1 MLNTFCRFPDE
12 MDEQYPKVSFLMPV
26 LNEEKTLGQC
36 LDSLFALDYPEAKIE
51 ILLALGKS
59 TDNTR
64 GIAEQYTKN
73 HANIILLENPSG
85 NTAIGRNL
93 CIEHATG
100 EMLMNYSGHVVTE
113 KNLLKELAVKLQ
125 GLPED
130 VAAVGCSNLSP
141 GKQNFVGEVSGAA
154 FLSFMG
160 GRNFFSQNAV
170 FHEEKYTDH
179 LSFSCYRKEA
189 VQKVGGFDP
198 LFWCGQ
204 DYELDI
210 RLRKVGYKILY
221 TPKTRVYHFK
231 RDSVRSLW
239 RQMYR
244 YGIARAKM
252 IKKHRE
258 TLRFYYLLGPGFI
271 LGAVLIVLLTLFRIL
286 PLWVIPL
293 LILAYILLSLVSTL
307 QITRKPSVVV
317 SSVLF
322 YLLIHVGYGAGF
334 LRGIVYSKL

>member
-1 MLNTFCRFPDE
+1 MAE
-12 MDEQYPKVSFLMPV
+12 EYPKVSFLIPL
-26 LNEEKTLGQC
+26 LNEEKTLARS
-36 LDSLFALDYPEAKIE
+36 LDSLLAVEYPAEKME
-51 ILLALGKS
+51 ILLAIGNC
-59 TDNTR
+59 TDATR
-64 GIAEQYTKN
+64 MIAEEYAKKN
-73 HANIILLENPSG
+73 PMIRILENPTG
-85 NTAIGRNL
+85 NTSIGRNI
-93 CIEHATG
+93 CIQHSTG
-100 EMLMNYSGHVVTE
+100 EMLMNYSGHVLAE
-113 KNLLKELAVKLQ
+113 KNLLKELAVKLHS
-125 GLPED
+125 LPAD

-170 FHEEKYTDH
+170 FPEERFTDH

-189 VQKVGGFDP
+189 VEKVGRFDP
-198 LFWCGQ
+198 VFWCGQ

-210 RLRKVGYKILY
+210 RLRKAGYKILY

-252 IKKHRE
+252 VKKHPD
-258 TLRFYYLLGPGFI
+258 TLKFFHLLGPGFI
-271 LGAVLIVLLTLFRIL
+271 LGGVLTVVLTILRVL
-286 PLWVIPL
+286 PLWVLPG
-293 LILAYILLSLVSTL
+293 LILAYLLMSLVSTL

>member
-1 MLNTFCRFPDE
+1 MVEDP
-12 MDEQYPKVSFLMPV
+12 PKVSFLIPL
-26 LNEEKTLGQC
+26 LNEEKTLVQS
-36 LDSLFALDYPEAKIE
+36 LDSILALEYPSDKIE
-51 ILLALGKS
+51 VLLAIGNC
-59 TDNTR
+59 TDKTR
-64 GIAEQYTKN
+64 TIAEEYAKKHPQ
-73 HANIILLENPSG
+73 IRILENPTG
-85 NTAIGRNL
+85 NTSIGRNI

-100 EMLMNYSGHVVTE
+100 EMLMNYSGHVIAG
-113 KNLLKELAVKLQ
+113 KNLLTELAVRLQ
-125 GLPED
+125 SLPAD
-130 VAAVGCSNLSP
+130 VVSVGCSNLSP

-170 FHEEKYTDH
+170 FPEERYTDH
-179 LSFSCYRKEA
+179 LSFSCYRKEPI
-189 VQKVGGFDP
+189 QKVGGFDP
-198 LFWCGQ
+198 TFWCGQ

-210 RLRKVGYKILY
+210 RLRKAGYKILY
-221 TPKTRVYHFK
+221 TPKTKVYHFK

-252 IKKHRE
+252 VKKHPD
-258 TLRFYYLLGPGFI
+258 TLRFFHLLGPGFI
-271 LGAVLIVLLTLFRIL
+271 LGGVLIVILTIL
-286 PLWVIPL
+286 DVLPVWVLPG
-293 LILAYILLSLVSTL
+293 LIVMYILMSMVSTL

-317 SSVLF
+317 SSVLC

>member
-1 MLNTFCRFPDE
+1 MVED
-12 MDEQYPKVSFLMPV
+12 YPKVSFLIPL
-26 LNEEKTLGQC
+26 LNEEKTLAQC
-36 LDSLFALDYPEAKIE
+36 LDSLLALEYPSENIE
-51 ILLALGKS
+51 ILLAIGNC

-64 GIAEQYTKN
+64 VIAQDYAKK
-73 HANIILLENPSG
+73 HRNIRILENPTG
-85 NTAIGRNL
+85 NTSIGRNL
-93 CIEHATG
+93 CIQHATG
-100 EMLMNYSGHVVTE
+100 EMLMNYSGHVIAE
-113 KNLLKELAVKLQ
+113 KNLLSELAVRLKSQ
-125 GLPED
+125 PAD

-141 GKQNFVGEVSGAA
+141 GKQNFVGMVSGAA

-170 FHEEKYTDH
+170 FPEERFTDH

-189 VQKVGGFDP
+189 VEKIGGFDP
-198 LFWCGQ
+198 VFWCGQ

-210 RLRKVGYKILY
+210 RLRKAGYNILY
-221 TPKTRVYHFK
+221 TPTTRVYHFK

-252 IKKHRE
+252 VKKHPD
-258 TLRFYYLLGPGFI
+258 TLKFFHLLGPGFI
-271 LGAVLIVLLTLFRIL
+271 LGGLFIVLLTVLGVFPIWFL
-286 PLWVIPL
+286 AS
-293 LILAYILLSLVSTL
+293 LIVAYVLMSFISTL

-334 LRGIVYSKL
+334 LRGVVYSKL

>member
-1 MLNTFCRFPDE
+1 MTKE
-12 MDEQYPKVSFLMPV
+12 YPKVSFLIPL
-26 LNEEKTLGQC
+26 LNEEKTLAQC
-36 LDSLFALDYPEAKIE
+36 LDSLLSLEYPAEKME
-51 ILLALGKS
+51 ILLAIGS
-59 TDNTR
+59 CIDNTW
-64 GIAEQYTKN
+64 GIAEEYAKN
-73 HANIILLENPSG
+73 HPQIRILENPTG
-85 NTAIGRNL
+85 NTSIGRNI
-93 CIEHATG
+93 CITHATG
-100 EMLMNYSGHVVTE
+100 SMLMNYSGHVIAE
-113 KNLLKELAVKLQ
+113 KNLLSELAVRLQ
-125 GLPED
+125 GEPAD

-141 GKQNFVGEVSGAA
+141 GRQNFVGAVSGAA

-170 FHEEKYTDH
+170 FPEERYTDH

-189 VQKVGGFDP
+189 VEKVGGFDP
-198 LFWCGQ
+198 VFWCGQ

-210 RLRKVGYKILY
+210 RLRKAGYKILY
-221 TPKTRVYHFK
+221 TPKTKVYHFK

-252 IKKHRE
+252 VKKHPD
-258 TLRFYYLLGPGFI
+258 TLKFFHLLGPGFI
-271 LGAVLIVLLTLFRIL
+271 LGGIFVVVLTMLGVFPIWVLPSLIV
-286 PLWVIPL
+286 
-293 LILAYILLSLVSTL
+293 AYILMSLVSTL
-307 QITRKPSVVV
+307 QITRNPSVVV

>member
-1 MLNTFCRFPDE
+1 MVED
-12 MDEQYPKVSFLMPV
+12 YPKVSFLIPL
-26 LNEEKTLGQC
+26 LNEEKTLAQC
-36 LDSLFALDYPEAKIE
+36 LDSLLALEYPSENIE
-51 ILLALGKS
+51 ILLAIGNC

-64 GIAEQYTKN
+64 VIAQDYAKK
-73 HANIILLENPSG
+73 HRNIRILENPTG
-85 NTAIGRNL
+85 NTSIGRNL
-93 CIEHATG
+93 CIQHATG
-100 EMLMNYSGHVVTE
+100 EMLMNYSGHVIAE
-113 KNLLKELAVKLQ
+113 KNLLSELAVRLKSQ
-125 GLPED
+125 PTD

-141 GKQNFVGEVSGAA
+141 GKQNFVGMVSGAA

-170 FHEEKYTDH
+170 FSEERFTDH

-189 VQKVGGFDP
+189 VEKIGGFDP
-198 LFWCGQ
+198 VFWCGQ

-210 RLRKVGYKILY
+210 RLRKAGYKILY
-221 TPKTRVYHFK
+221 TPTTRVYHFK

-252 IKKHRE
+252 VKKHPD
-258 TLRFYYLLGPGFI
+258 TLKFFHLLGPGFI
-271 LGAVLIVLLTLFRIL
+271 LGGLFIVLLTVLGVFPIWFL
-286 PLWVIPL
+286 AS
-293 LILAYILLSLVSTL
+293 LIVAYVLMSFISTL

-334 LRGIVYSKL
+334 LRGVVYSKL

>member
-1 MLNTFCRFPDE
+1 MLNTFCRFPEE
-12 MDEQYPKVSFLMPV
+12 MAEQYPKVSFLMPV

-36 LDSLFALDYPEAKIE
+36 LDSLLALDYPLSQIE

-64 GIAEQYTKN
+64 GIAEQYVKN
-73 HANIILLENPSG
+73 YANIILLENPSG

-113 KNLLKELAVKLQ
+113 KNLLRELAVRLQ
-125 GLPED
+125 GLPDD

-170 FHEEKYTDH
+170 FPEERYTDH

-198 LFWCGQ
+198 QFWCGQ

-210 RLRKVGYKILY
+210 RLRKAGYKILY
-221 TPKTRVYHFK
+221 TPTTRVYHFK
-231 RDSVRSLW
+231 RDSVRLLW

-244 YGIARAKM
+244 YGIARAK
-252 IKKHRE
+252 IVKKHHE

-271 LGAVLIVLLTLFRIL
+271 LGAVLIALLSLFQVI
-286 PLWVIPL
+286 PLWVVPL

>member
-1 MLNTFCRFPDE
+1 MLNTFCRFPE
-12 MDEQYPKVSFLMPV
+12 GMVKQYPKVSFLMPI
-26 LNEEKTLGQC
+26 LNEEKTLAQT
-36 LDSLFALDYPEAKIE
+36 LDSLLALEYPQEKVE
-51 ILLALGKS
+51 LLLALGKS

-64 GIAEQYTKN
+64 VIAEQYAQK
-73 HANIILLENPSG
+73 HPNIHLIENPSG

-93 CIEHATG
+93 CIEQATG
-100 EMLMNYSGHVVTE
+100 EMLMNYSGHVITE
-113 KNLLKELAVKLQ
+113 KNLLKELALKLQ
-125 GLPED
+125 SLPAD
-130 VAAVGCSNLSP
+130 VASVGCSNISP
-141 GKQNFVGEVSGAA
+141 GKQNFVGEVSGFA

-160 GRNFFSQNAV
+160 GRNFFSQNAM
-170 FHEEKYTDH
+170 FPDERYTDH

-198 LFWCGQ
+198 EFWCGQ

-210 RLRKVGYKILY
+210 RLRKAGYKILY
-221 TPKTRVYHFK
+221 TPNTKVYHFK

-252 IKKHRE
+252 VKKHHD
-258 TLRFYYLLGPGFI
+258 TLRFYYLLGPAFI
-271 LGAVLIVLLTLFRIL
+271 LGALLVVVLSLLQMI
-286 PLWVIPL
+286 PLWVIL
-293 LILAYILLSLVSTL
+293 ALIVAYVLLSVVSTL

-317 SSVLF
+317 SSILF

-334 LRGIVYSKL
+334 IRGTLYSKL

>member
-1 MLNTFCRFPDE
+1 MEEYT
-12 MDEQYPKVSFLMPV
+12 PKVSFLIPI
-26 LNEEKTLGQC
+26 LNEEKTLRDC
-36 LDSLFALDYPEAKIE
+36 LDSLFALDYPMEKIE
-51 ILLALGKS
+51 ILLAIGDC

-64 GIAEQYTKN
+64 IIAEGYTKN
-73 HANIILLENPSG
+73 HVNIRILENPSG
-85 NTAIGRNL
+85 NTSVGRNI
-93 CIEHATG
+93 CIQHATG
-100 EMLMNYSGHVVTE
+100 EMLMNYSGHVIAE
-113 KNLLKELAVKLQ
+113 KNLLKELAVRLQ
-125 GLPED
+125 NLPAD

-141 GKQNFVGEVSGAA
+141 GKQNFVGEVSGVA

-170 FHEEKYTDH
+170 FPEERYTDH

-189 VQKVGGFDP
+189 VEKVGGFDP
-198 LFWCGQ
+198 VFWCGQ

-210 RLRKVGYKILY
+210 RLRKAGYKILY

-252 IKKHRE
+252 VKKHPD
-258 TLRFYYLLGPGFI
+258 TLMFFHLLGPAFI
-271 LGAVLIVLLTLFRIL
+271 LGGILIVILTIL
-286 PLWVIPL
+286 RWIPIWVLPCL
-293 LILAYILLSLVSTL
+293 VVAYVLLSMVSTL
-307 QITRKPSVVV
+307 QIKRKPSVAV

>member
-1 MLNTFCRFPDE
+1 MVED
-12 MDEQYPKVSFLMPV
+12 YPKASFLMPI

-36 LDSLFALDYPEAKIE
+36 LDSLLALDYPQESVE
-51 ILLALGKS
+51 ILLALGNS
-59 TDNTR
+59 TDSTR
-64 GIAEQYTKN
+64 MIAEQYAKN
-73 HANIILLENPSG
+73 HTNIKILENPTG
-85 NTAIGRNL
+85 NTAIGRNI

-100 EMLMNYSGHVVTE
+100 EMLMNYSGHVITE
-113 KNLLKELAVKLQ
+113 KNLLRVLAMKLHS
-125 GLPED
+125 LPPD

-170 FHEEKYTDH
+170 FPEERYTDH
-179 LSFSCYRKEA
+179 LSFACYRKEA

-198 LFWCGQ
+198 NFWCGQ

-210 RLRKVGYKILY
+210 RLRKAGYKILY
-221 TPKTRVYHFK
+221 MPQTRVYHFK

-244 YGIARAKM
+244 YGIARAK
-252 IKKHRE
+252 IVKKHRE
-258 TLRFYYLLGPGFI
+258 TLRFYYLLGPAFI
-271 LGAVLIVLLTLFRIL
+271 LGAILIAILTVIHLL
-286 PLWVIPL
+286 PLWVIPT
-293 LILAYILLSLVSTL
+293 LIVVYILLSLVSTL

-317 SSVLF
+317 GSVLF

-334 LRGIVYSKL
+334 LRGVVYSKL

>member
-1 MLNTFCRFPDE
+1 MPSLNE
-12 MDEQYPKVSFLMPV
+12 PKVSFIIPV
-26 LNEEKTLGQC
+26 LNEEKTIKDC
-36 LDSLFALDYPEAKIE
+36 LESLLSLEYPKEKIE
-51 ILLALGKS
+51 IVIAKGPS
-59 TDNTR
+59 NDNTN
-64 GIAEQYTKN
+64 T
-73 HANIILLENPSG
+73 LLEEYAKKNQNIVLVENPTG
-85 NTAIGRNL
+85 NTSIGRNI
-93 CIEHATG
+93 CISHASG
-100 EMLMNYSGHVVTE
+100 EMIMNYSGHVITE
-113 KNLLKELAVKLQ
+113 KNLLTELAVRLQ
-125 GLPED
+125 SLPDD

-141 GKQNFVGEVSGAA
+141 GKQNFVGEVSGVA

-170 FHEEKYTDH
+170 FPEEKYTDH
-179 LSFSCYRKEA
+179 LSFSCYRKKVVE
-189 VQKVGGFDP
+189 KVGGFDP
-198 LFWCGQ
+198 VFWCGQ

-221 TPKTRVYHFK
+221 TPKTKVYHFK

-252 IKKHRE
+252 VKKHPD
-258 TLRFYYLLGPGFI
+258 TLKFFHLLGPGFI
-271 LGAVLIVLLTLFRIL
+271 LGGLLITLLTIL
-286 PLWVIPL
+286 GVLPVWVIACL
-293 LILAYILLSLVSTL
+293 VVAYILMSMVSTL

-334 LRGIVYSKL
+334 LRGILYSKL

>member
-1 MLNTFCRFPDE
+1 ME
-12 MDEQYPKVSFLMPV
+12 EYYPKVSFLIPI
-26 LNEEKTLGQC
+26 LNEEKTLADC
-36 LDSLFALDYPEAKIE
+36 LDSLLSLEYPAEKME
-51 ILLALGKS
+51 ILLALGNC

-64 GIAEQYTKN
+64 KIADDYAKK
-73 HANIILLENPSG
+73 HANIRLLENPSG
-85 NTAIGRNL
+85 NTSVGRNI
-93 CIEHATG
+93 CIQYATG
-100 EMLMNYSGHVVTE
+100 ELLMNYSGHVIAE
-113 KNLLKELAVKLQ
+113 KNLLKELAVRLHS
-125 GLPED
+125 LPAD

-141 GKQNFVGEVSGAA
+141 GKQNFVGEVSGVA

-170 FHEEKYTDH
+170 FPEERYTDH

-189 VQKVGGFDP
+189 IEKVGGFDP
-198 LFWCGQ
+198 VFWCGQ

-221 TPKTRVYHFK
+221 TPTTRVYHFK
-231 RDSVRSLW
+231 RDSIKSLW

-252 IKKHRE
+252 VKKHPD
-258 TLRFYYLLGPGFI
+258 TLKFFHLLGPAFI
-271 LGAVLIVLLTLFRIL
+271 LGGVLIVILTVLRWIPIWVL
-286 PLWVIPL
+286 PCLVV
-293 LILAYILLSLVSTL
+293 AYILLSMVSTL
-307 QITRKPSVVV
+307 QIKRKISVVV

-322 YLLIHVGYGAGF
+322 FLLIHVGYGAGF